1 MTLRFPSLDIIPLCH
16 FRQDRCPT
24 AFRPG
29 HSWKNFENVRTVKE
43 ATGSLDNMRKN
54 QKMLRAGLCH
64 PIRR

>member
-1 MTLRFPSLDIIPLCH
+1 MDIIPYVI
-16 FRQDRCPT
+16 
-24 AFRPG
+24 PG
-29 HSWKNFENVRTVKE
+29 RTGAQLLPEDLAILAENFENVRTVKE